1 MSVTRKCQP
10 NPLSQDILTFKN
22 GELYFDNISIQ
33 QLTSDRQTPF
43 FLMSANRLTSNYN
56 RIEQAFSKYH
66 RSRVYYSVKTNYNLS
81 VLRVLQKA
89 GSGAEVCSGMELY
102 LAKQA
107 GFKAQDIVMD
117 GACWTDEEVKEAI
130 MTEIAMLNIDSKVML
145 SKVVSIAKILKIA
158 PHVSFRINPHIKIS
172 FMQSFIEGYISRFGI
187 DMSEAL
193 KFYDEA
199 FKTENIVVDGLA
211 MHIGSGIVN
220 PKVYA
225 EALKP
230 MMKLYFQLDLPAFL
244 NYGRKFAM
252 LNIGGGYPVQSM
264 KSVSTT
270 AFVLQRVGFNRY
282 EKAPPIEEF
291 SKEIYPC
298 ISGLSDATT
307 LALEPGRY
315 ISGDAGVLVTKVASI
330 KDKWVFLDGGINLLS
345 ESAFFSRR
353 GFLLADQAK
362 NEGKLRKVNIAG
374 NGLNTVDVLAVSQQF
389 PKVNVGDVVVVL
401 DAGAYSLSRANQFIY
416 LRPEAL
422 MVDNGKVSCIQRKE
436 TYNDV
441 LRLYSA
447 EVEE

>member
-1 MSVTRKCQP
+1 
-10 NPLSQDILTFKN
+10 
-22 GELYFDNISIQ
+22 
-33 QLTSDRQTPF
+33 
-43 FLMSANRLTSNYN
+43 MSANRLTSNYN
-56 RIEQAFSKYH
+56 RIEKAFSTYH
-66 RSRVYYSVKTNYNLS
+66 RSRVYYSVKTNYNLF

-117 GACWTDEEVKEAI
+117 GACWTDEEVREAI
-130 MTEIAMLNIDSKVML
+130 MSEIAMLNIDSKFML
-145 SKVVSIAKILKIA
+145 NKVVSIAKTLKIA
-158 PHVSFRINPHIKIS
+158 PHISFRINPRIKIS

-187 DMSEAL
+187 DISEAL

-199 FKTENIVVDGLA
+199 FRAENVVVDGLA

-220 PKVYA
+220 PKVYVD
-225 EALKP
+225 ALKP
-230 MMKLYFQLDLPAFL
+230 MMKLYSQL
-244 NYGRKFAM
+244 GRKFVM
-252 LNIGGGYPVQSM
+252 FNIGGGYPVQSM

-270 AFVLQRVGFNRY
+270 AFILQRVGFDRY

-298 ISGLSDATT
+298 VSGLSDATT

-315 ISGDAGVLVTKVASI
+315 ISGDSGVLVTKVASV

-436 TYNDV
+436 IYHDIM
-441 LRLYSA
+441 RMY
-447 EVEE
+447 EHE

>member
-1 MSVTRKCQP
+1 MSID
-10 NPLSQDILTFKN
+10 PLSQDILTFKN
-22 GELYFDNISIQ
+22 GELYFDNVSVQ
-33 QLTSDRQTPF
+33 KLTSERQTPF

-56 RIEQAFSKYH
+56 RIEKAFSTYH
-66 RSRVYYSVKTNYNLS
+66 RSRVYYSVKTNYNLF

-117 GACWTDEEVKEAI
+117 GACWTDEEVREAI
-130 MTEIAMLNIDSKVML
+130 MSEIAMLNIDSKFML
-145 SKVVSIAKILKIA
+145 NKVVSIAKTLKIA
-158 PHVSFRINPHIKIS
+158 PHISFRINPRIKIS

-187 DMSEAL
+187 DISEAL

-199 FKTENIVVDGLA
+199 FRAENVVVDGLA

-220 PKVYA
+220 PKVYVD
-225 EALKP
+225 ALKP
-230 MMKLYFQLDLPAFL
+230 MMKLYSQL
-244 NYGRKFAM
+244 GRKFVM
-252 LNIGGGYPVQSM
+252 FNIGGGYPVQSM

-270 AFVLQRVGFNRY
+270 AFILQRVGFDRY

-298 ISGLSDATT
+298 VSGLSDATT

-315 ISGDAGVLVTKVASI
+315 ISGDSGVLVTKVASI

-436 TYNDV
+436 IYQDIM
-441 LRLYSA
+441 RMYQA
-447 EVEE
+447 